1 LKTACGPDQIKFSV
15 KSVGL
20 EANLPGPESG
30 KALVYVIEEF
40 DHAPNELGRPTVR
53 VGLDGAWAGADRGT
67 SHFSFPVDPGERH
80 LCVDWQSRP
89 FWLTSTSPMVAASS
103 LTAEP
108 GQTYYLRARIVE
120 NSSSVWVLDFD
131 QVNPDEG
138 RVLVAHSPR
147 AEFHPKK

>member
-1 LKTACGPDQIKFSV
+1 
-15 KSVGL
+15 
-20 EANLPGPESG
+20 
-30 KALVYVIEEF
+30 
-40 DHAPNELGRPTVR
+40 
-53 VGLDGAWAGADRGT
+53 
-67 SHFSFPVDPGERH
+67 
-80 LCVDWQSRP
+80 
-89 FWLTSTSPMVAASS
+89 MVAASS

>member
-1 LKTACGPDQIKFSV
+1 MKTACGPDQVKFSV

-20 EANLPGPESG
+20 EPNLAQPDSG

-40 DHAPNELGRPTVR
+40 DHAPNEIGRPTVR
-53 VGLDGAWAGADRGT
+53 VGLDGVWTGANRGT

-80 LCVDWQSRP
+80 FCVDWQSRP
-89 FWLTSTSPMVAASS
+89 FWLANTSPMIAASS
-103 LTAEP
+103 LTAAA
-108 GQTYYLRARIVE
+108 GQTYYLRARIVQ
-120 NSSSVWVLDFD
+120 NSSSVWTLDFEL
-131 QVNPDEG
+131 VNPDEG